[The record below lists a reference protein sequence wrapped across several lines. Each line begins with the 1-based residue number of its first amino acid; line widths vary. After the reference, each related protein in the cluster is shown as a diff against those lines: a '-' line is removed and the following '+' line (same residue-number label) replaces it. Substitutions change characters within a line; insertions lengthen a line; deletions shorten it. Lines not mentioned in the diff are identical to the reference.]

1 MNLLV
6 IVLLVVL
13 WTSILVPG
21 AVRGRHSRSPLASID
36 SFERSMGI
44 LAPEHMTRRYRGA
57 RPGRSILVLTDPRRV
72 VQPRGTR
79 RNRVLARRRAVLVG
93 LSSTVVVAALLALLT
108 GGAAVYLLIAVA
120 AVLAA
125 YVGLLLHLKSRGQ
138 QTRRVVRRLPS
149 TRTQPAPEAREE
161 ALVSSS
167 RPA

>member
-21 AVRGRHSRSPLASID
+21 AVRGRHLRSPLASID

-44 LAPEHMTRRYRGA
+44 LAPESSARRSRGR

-72 VQPRGTR
+72 VQPPRPG
-79 RNRVLARRRAVLVG
+79 RNRVLARRRAILVG
-93 LSSTVVVAALLALLT
+93 LSFAVVVAGLLA
-108 GGAAVYLLIAVA
+108 IAVGGP
-120 AVLAA
+120 AVPLVATSAVALAG
-125 YVGLLLHLKSRGQ
+125 YVGLLLYLKSSAQRSRRTVRHLP
-138 QTRRVVRRLPS
+138 TR
-149 TRTQPAPEAREE
+149 QPEAELDERPP
-161 ALVSSS
+161 ALASGS